1 MRTKRCPCGL
11 SAIDQHFGACFYF
24 RVARRRQSKGE
35 DGAFDLWEHN
45 CSVTRIL
52 SVAIFIG
59 SIRLK
64 CWSRPRLVVRQN
76 AFCSQRASGH
86 AGRLFGPRDSKLDP
100 IYLYGSTR
108 QLIANV
114 EVLRRGGSHLD
125 NFGYLNETHSIVSA
139 TAFGDVSH
147 DHLAIRALLSDHKA
161 DRGWRRKTLTGLRRL
176 S

>member
-1 MRTKRCPCGL
+1 M
-11 SAIDQHFGACFYF
+11 
-24 RVARRRQSKGE
+24 
-35 DGAFDLWEHN
+35 
-45 CSVTRIL
+45 
-52 SVAIFIG
+52 
-59 SIRLK
+59 
-64 CWSRPRLVVRQN
+64 VRQN
-76 AFCSQRASGH
+76 AFCSQRASGL

-100 IYLYGSTR
+100 ISLYGSTR

-125 NFGYLNETHSIVSA
+125 NFGYLKERHSIVSA
-139 TAFGDVSH
+139 PAFCDVSH